1 MAKYKSLFSV
11 EGTLGEVNFYKS
23 EDGYRMRTKGGVSK
37 ERIESDPAF
46 IRTRENNSEFGNSA
60 SSGKMLR
67 RAVIDLM
74 ADAKDSKVSSR
85 LTQRMSQ
92 VKNLDLTSVRG
103 QRKVEVGILSSE
115 GKTVLKEFN
124 FNKYATLSAVLLND
138 YTLDTVTGEIVIDN
152 FVPQQRLD
160 IPEGSTHVAFTSGF
174 LNLDFATGDKDL
186 QLSNVVNLPIN
197 GTATTVT
204 LTPAAAPVGTGQ
216 SFYLLKV
223 AFYQQING
231 IQYPL
236 NNGAFNAL
244 QLLEV
249 L

>member
-1 MAKYKSLFSV
+1 MAKYKSLFDV
-11 EGTLGEVNFYKS
+11 EGSLGEVNFYKS
-23 EDGYRMRTKGGVSK
+23 EDGYRMRRKGGVSK
-37 ERIESDPAF
+37 ERIENDPAF

-60 SSGKMLR
+60 SGGKLLR

-85 LTQRMSQ
+85 LTQRMSR
-92 VKNLDLTSVRG
+92 VKNLDLTSARG
-103 QRKVEVGILSSE
+103 ERKVEVGILSSE
-115 GKTVLKEFN
+115 GKMVLKEFN
-124 FNKYATLSAVLLND
+124 FNRYAILSAVLLSD
-138 YTLDTVTGEIVIDN
+138 YNLDTVTGEIVIDN
-152 FVPQQRLD
+152 FVPQQRLA
-160 IPEGSTHVAFTSGF
+160 IPEGSTHVALISGF
-174 LNLDFATGDKDL
+174 LNLDFTTGEKDL

-223 AFYQQING
+223 AFFQQING
-231 IQYPL
+231 IQYSL
-236 NNGAFNAL
+236 NNGSFNAL

>member
-1 MAKYKSLFSV
+1 MAKYKSLFEV

-23 EDGYRMRTKGGVSK
+23 QDGYRMRRKGGVSK

-46 IRTRENNSEFGNSA
+46 IRTRENNTEFGNSA
-60 SSGKMLR
+60 SGGKMLR

-85 LTQRMSQ
+85 LTQRMSR
-92 VKNLDLTSVRG
+92 VKNLDLTSARG
-103 QRKVEVGILSSE
+103 QRKVEVGILSPE
-115 GKTVLKEFN
+115 GKMVLKEFN
-124 FNKYATLSAVLLND
+124 FNKYATLSSVLLSD
-138 YTLDTVTGEIVIDN
+138 YNLDTVTGEIVIDN
-152 FVPQQRLD
+152 FVPQQRLA
-160 IPEGSTHVAFTSGF
+160 IPEGSTHVALISGF
-174 LNLDFATGDKDL
+174 LNLDFTTGEKDL

-204 LTPAAAPVGTGQ
+204 LTPATAPVGTGQ

-231 IQYPL
+231 IQYSL
-236 NNGAFNAL
+236 NNGSFNAL
-244 QLLEV
+244 QVLEV